1 MRAEP
6 RARRGRGLAG
16 ALAGGLLALAALLA
30 GPAAAQS
37 APEPGV
43 AAAAPVEAPIDAPG
57 AEAPAPRVSVLTMQ
71 PGEAYWA
78 RFGHNALLVEDP
90 ATGEAT
96 SYNFGSFDF
105 DQPGFLANFLRG
117 EMRYRLLAIPA
128 EVDIALYRDE
138 GRGVTQQV
146 LDLAPAQA
154 RALAAALA
162 ENARPENA
170 EYTYRYF
177 DDNCSTRVRDAL
189 DAALGGALRPP
200 LRVTSLG
207 LTRRAEAIRLGAP
220 LPWLWLGM
228 DFGLGPEAD
237 AVMDRWDEAFVPM
250 RLRDALRE
258 VRLEDGRALVAQERT
273 LVEHRLGREPADPP
287 RWRWTAFWI
296 GAGLALGA
304 LALGASRPRALAAL
318 AFAWW
323 SLLGVLGLGLAA
335 LWLLTAH
342 TPAHGNE
349 NLLLATP
356 LALALLPGAWALAR
370 GRDPGRAFRATLW
383 VVGGLAGLAGFLKF
397 LPFRIQDNVAWVWLL
412 MPLQLALA
420 WRFGH
425 RDEAGPAREG

>member
-6 RARRGRGLAG
+6 RRGLAG
-16 ALAGGLLALAALLA
+16 AFAGALLGLAALLA

-37 APEPGV
+37 GG
-43 AAAAPVEAPIDAPG
+43 AAAAPPPAFEAPP
-57 AEAPAPRVSVLTMQ
+57 AEPPAPRVSVLTML

-90 ATGEAT
+90 ATGQAT
-96 SYNFGSFDF
+96 SYNFGYFDF
-105 DQPGFLANFLRG
+105 EQPGFLANFLKG

-128 EVDIALYRDE
+128 ERDIALYRDE

-146 LDLAPAQA
+146 LDLAPGQA

-177 DDNCSTRVRDAL
+177 DDNCSTRVRDAI

-200 LRVTSLG
+200 LAVTSLG
-207 LTRRAEAIRLGAP
+207 LTRRMEATRLGAP

-228 DFGLGPEAD
+228 DFGLGPDAD
-237 AVMDRWDEAFVPM
+237 RVMDRWDESFVPM

-258 VRLEDGRALVAQERT
+258 VRLADGRPLVALERE
-273 LVEHRLGREPADPP
+273 LVPHRLDREPLDPP
-287 RWRWTAFWI
+287 QWRWTAFWI

-304 LALGASRPRALAAL
+304 LALGAARPRALAAL
-318 AFAWW
+318 AFGWW
-323 SLLGVLGLGLAA
+323 AMLGLLGLGLGA
-335 LWLLTAH
+335 LWLFTAH
-342 TPAHGNE
+342 TPAHANE
-349 NLLLATP
+349 NLLLASP

-425 RDEAGPAREG
+425 RED

>member
-1 MRAEP
+1 MRAE
-6 RARRGRGLAG
+6 AGRRGARGLAG
-16 ALAGGLLALAALLA
+16 ALAAPLLALAALLA

-37 APEPGV
+37 GEAATAPPPAVEAVAP
-43 AAAAPVEAPIDAPG
+43 AAAEP
-57 AEAPAPRVSVLTMQ
+57 PAPRISVLTME

-90 ATGEAT
+90 ATGLAT
-96 SYNFGSFDF
+96 SYNFGYFDF
-105 DQPGFLANFLRG
+105 DQPGFLTNFLKG

-128 EVDIALYRDE
+128 ERDIALYRDE

-200 LRVTSLG
+200 LAVTSLG
-207 LTRRAEAIRLGAP
+207 LTRRMEATRLGAP

-228 DFGLGPEAD
+228 DVGLGPDAD
-237 AVMDRWDEAFVPM
+237 RVMDRWDEAFVPM

-258 VRLEDGRALVAQERT
+258 VRLEDGRALVALERT
-273 LVEHRLGREPADPP
+273 LVEHRLAREPLDPP
-287 RWRWTAFWI
+287 QWRWTAFWI

-304 LALGASRPRALAAL
+304 LALGAARPRALAAL
-318 AFAWW
+318 ALAWW
-323 SLLGVLGLGLAA
+323 SGLGLLGLGLAA
-335 LWLLTAH
+335 LWLFTAH

-349 NLLLATP
+349 NLLLASP

-370 GRDPGRAFRATLW
+370 GRDPGPTFRALLW
-383 VVGGLAGLAGFLKF
+383 VVAGLAGLAGFLKF

-425 RDEAGPAREG
+425 RED